1 MVGRS
6 RRQEARLEGAP
17 RKAAQFRYHDRMGD
31 YWYRLQGCAWV
42 VGVALGLWG
51 CGTVRVASS
60 LAGPTYAPTAAVRV
74 TAFYV
79 PGNASL
85 IGAVTVEGSGP
96 EEGKLER
103 LLPEFIA
110 RVGQLGGNLA
120 KVDRTWTHF
129 RLVTSYMSCGPSGGT
144 CTQTHEVATLH
155 ITGRAL
161 RVPAVAR

>member
-1 MVGRS
+1 MGLS
-6 RRQEARLEGAP
+6 RWQEAQPEKASRI
-17 RKAAQFRYHDRMGD
+17 AAQFRYHDRMGD
-31 YWYRLQGCAWV
+31 HRYILRGCAW
-42 VGVALGLWG
+42 ALGAVLGLSG

-79 PGNASL
+79 PGNANL

-120 KVDRTWTHF
+120 KVDRAWTHF
-129 RLVTSYMSCGPSGGT
+129 RLVTSLVPCGPNGV
-144 CTQTHEVATLH
+144 CTQTREAATLH
-155 ITGRAL
+155 VTGRAL
-161 RVPAVAR
+161 RVPEVAR